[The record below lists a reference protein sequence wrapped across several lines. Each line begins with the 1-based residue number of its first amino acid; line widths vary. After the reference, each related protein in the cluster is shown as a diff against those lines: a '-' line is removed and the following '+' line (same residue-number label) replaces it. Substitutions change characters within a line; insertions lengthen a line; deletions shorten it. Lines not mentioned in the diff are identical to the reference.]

1 MAPQIRPVVAGLMS
15 CSAQGWDAGWNPSGY
30 TDLHPAIPADYLWHS
45 SIPYEPW
52 NQDRILTGECRFR
65 TNPPGQGT
73 LSWRFNYE
81 ISDRGLGCTPNCPV
95 VPKVAPRETPGAAA
109 PYSSTLEITYD
120 R

>member
-1 MAPQIRPVVAGLMS
+1 M
-15 CSAQGWDAGWNPSGY
+15 
-30 TDLHPAIPADYLWHS
+30 
-45 SIPYEPW
+45 
-52 NQDRILTGECRFR
+52 
-65 TNPPGQGT
+65 

-95 VPKVAPRETPGAAA
+95 APKVAPRETPGAAA